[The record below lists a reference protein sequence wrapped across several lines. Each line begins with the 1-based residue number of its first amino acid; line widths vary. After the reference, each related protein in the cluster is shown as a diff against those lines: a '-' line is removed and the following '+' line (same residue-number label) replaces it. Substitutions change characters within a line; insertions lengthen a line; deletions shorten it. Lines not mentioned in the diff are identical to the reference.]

1 MSWPAP
7 WEYLPPRALSYSRS
21 VAQRKAGTAAL
32 PRPGELE
39 ADLADAGFDITD
51 TQVIVPTEP
60 FLAVT
65 ATRR

>member
-1 MSWPAP
+1 M
-7 WEYLPPRALSYSRS
+7 LTC
-21 VAQRKAGTAAL
+21 QAGAAAL

-39 ADLADAGFDITD
+39 TDLSAAGFVVTR
-51 TQVIVPTEP
+51 TELIVPTEP